1 MHVDPDSI
9 CHVLVHLQLR
19 GIAACWALDLF
30 VSICHYRSAPF
41 ETALRKLNRK
51 EEARPRTCSLVS
63 TSDRFVNRA
72 MASIMALVVGFVMIR
87 DDSR

>member
-1 MHVDPDSI
+1 MHVDPDRI

-72 MASIMALVVGFVMIR
+72 MASIMELVVGFVMIR
-87 DDSR
+87 EHSR